1 MVDSNR
7 NGVPDELERY
17 FEKTYGT
24 PTKGADG
31 TTKSVSSSD
40 VDFLERSIN
49 EGYISVFFESNSAK
63 PNTQSTNG
71 INFML
76 TYLKANPNATVDII
90 GYSDEIGDSAKNE
103 KLALARANNV
113 KKTLVKS
120 GIDESRLN
128 VVSGGED
135 TSVDPDSKEA
145 RKMVRKVI
153 FKLK

>member
-1 MVDSNR
+1 
-7 NGVPDELERY
+7 
-17 FEKTYGT
+17 
-24 PTKGADG
+24 
-31 TTKSVSSSD
+31 
-40 VDFLERSIN
+40 
-49 EGYISVFFESNSAK
+49 
-63 PNTQSTNG
+63 
-71 INFML
+71 ML
-76 TYLKANPNATVDII
+76 TYLKSNPNANIDII
-90 GYSDEIGDSAKNE
+90 GYSDEIGDSAKNA

-128 VVSGGED
+128 VISGGED